1 MIDRICA
8 EFLDR
13 VEELQTEV
21 ETIYFGGGTPSLLLP
36 EELKQLMDTLH
47 SRIDFNDV
55 KEITLEANPDDIT
68 PSNLESWRA
77 MGINRLSIGIQSFK
91 QVDLNW
97 MNRAHT
103 VTDAE
108 QCVALAKEAGFHSF
122 SVDLIYGLPDLTLQE
137 WEDHLLRVIA
147 SGVDHISAYC
157 LTVEDKTVLHK
168 MVNSGKLIPANE
180 DIQSDQFEL
189 LVSTLTS
196 AGFEHYE
203 VSNFAKSGAYARH
216 NTAYW
221 TGQSYLGV
229 GPSAHSFNGHERRW
243 NCSNNQ
249 QYLKGGQSGWFEIES
264 LGPKER
270 WNELLLTGLRTNF
283 GVNLSQLYA
292 INNPTALF
300 FSTINDFIDAGW
312 LIQKKNQLFL
322 TTTGRLKADHIASS
336 LFLIE

>member
-13 VEELQTEV
+13 VEELQSVV

-36 EELKQLMDTLH
+36 EEMKQLMDTLN
-47 SRIDFNDV
+47 SRIDFNEV

-68 PSNLESWRA
+68 PSNLESWRIL
-77 MGINRLSIGIQSFK
+77 GINRLSIGIQSFK
-91 QVDLNW
+91 QADLNW

-122 SVDLIYGLPDLTLQE
+122 SVDLIYGLPNLTLQE

-168 MVNSGKLIPANE
+168 MVKSGKLVPANE

-189 LVSTLTS
+189 LVSTLTA

-203 VSNFAKSGAYARH
+203 VSNFARSGMYAKH

-221 TGQSYLGV
+221 TGQPYLGI

-249 QYLKGGQSGWFEIES
+249 QYLKGGNTGWFELEV

-270 WNELLLTGLRTNF
+270 WNELLLTGLRTSF
-283 GVNLSQLYA
+283 GVCLTQLYA
-292 INNPTALF
+292 IQEPTP
-300 FSTINDFIDAGW
+300 
-312 LIQKKNQLFL
+312 LFL
-322 TTTGRLKADHIASS
+322 TTLKEFMDACWVVQLENKLYLTTTGKLKADYIASA
-336 LFLIE
+336 LFLDE